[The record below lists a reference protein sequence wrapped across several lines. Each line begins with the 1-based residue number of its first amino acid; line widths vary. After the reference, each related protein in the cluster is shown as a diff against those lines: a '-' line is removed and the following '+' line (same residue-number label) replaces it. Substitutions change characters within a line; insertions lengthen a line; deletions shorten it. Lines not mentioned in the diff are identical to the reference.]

1 MKKKKILVIGS
12 TGLFGLNFVNKNKEL
27 FDIICNINKKK
38 LKDESQKK
46 VKLNFFNQKTLLQQI
61 NIIKP
66 DIILNAAGLT
76 DVKKCEYFKK
86 EALEKNYKIVKHL
99 IKVSNLKKIKLIHI
113 STDHIFDGKKSSL
126 YKEINKASPINFYAK
141 TKVKAENEI
150 VNFSNNYLI
159 IRTNFFGWGTSYRNS
174 FTDNIIKNLCLK
186 RNFYLRNDVYFNP
199 MYLGN
204 LIDCLN
210 VLILKN
216 IKGIYNLTSN
226 SKISKYEFG
235 IKIAKSFKLDNSL
248 IKKDKK
254 IEMLKPKNMALCNK
268 KVSKII
274 PKKLLNLTLNIK
286 NLKSDFS
293 ESYVRNF
300 IEFHP
305 YGRHYLLSKDLKAVA
320 NVLKSK
326 NLTQG
331 PKIEEF
337 EEKICKYVG
346 VKYAVALSSCSAG
359 LHLACKVAGLNR
371 TNKLLTSP
379 NTFVSSS
386 NAALHCNS
394 KVNFA
399 DIDYET
405 GNISLSEIKKFIK
418 KDKSIKAIMPVHFG
432 GLACDIK
439 KIRKEIIKKKK
450 IFIIEDAAHALGAK
464 YKDGSKVGSSKYS
477 DMTVFSF
484 HPVKSIACG
493 EGGIITTNNYK
504 IAKELRKLR
513 SHGIEKSPQM
523 FLENNEAFYKKE
535 QNLWYY
541 EMQNLGYHYRLTDIQ
556 AALGISQLENL
567 DKFLNKRKN
576 LAKIYDKSFS
586 KLNNLKILQYK
597 KRDFNS
603 NHLYVIL
610 LDFKKIG
617 ISKTTF
623 MQRLKYLGI
632 GTQVHYIPVVLH
644 PYYKKNFSYNL
655 NNIKNAIEYYKCA
668 ISIPLYYDLNNKDQ
682 KKIINLISEL
692 IK

>member
-1 MKKKKILVIGS
+1 MKKKRILVIGS
-12 TGLFGLNFVNKNKEL
+12 TGLFGLNFVNKNKEIY
-27 FDIICNINKKK
+27 DVICNINKKK
-38 LKDESQKK
+38 FQDESQKK
-46 VKLNFFNQKTLLQQI
+46 IRLNFFNQKQLLKQI
-61 NIIKP
+61 DIIKP

-76 DVKKCEYFKK
+76 DVKKCEHFKK
-86 EALEKNYKIVKHL
+86 EALEKNYKIIKHL
-99 IKVSNLKKIKLIHI
+99 IKISNIKKIKLIHI
-113 STDHIFDGKKSSL
+113 STDHIFDGKKISL
-126 YKEINKASPINFYAK
+126 YKEIDKPNPINFYAK

-150 VNFSNNYLI
+150 VNFSKNYLI
-159 IRTNFFGWGTSYRNS
+159 IRTNFFGWGASYRNS
-174 FTDNIIKNLCLK
+174 FTDYIIKNLCLK
-186 RNFYLRNDVYFNP
+186 RNIYLRNDVYFNP

-210 VLILKN
+210 ILILKN
-216 IKGIYNLTSN
+216 IRGIYNLTTN
-226 SKISKYEFG
+226 SKITKYEFG
-235 IKIAKSFKLDNSL
+235 IQIAKNFNFDHSL

-254 IEMLKPKNMALCNK
+254 IEILKPKNMALCNK
-268 KVSKII
+268 KISKIV
-274 PKKLLNLTLNIK
+274 PKRLFDLDLNIK
-286 NLKSDFS
+286 KLKNDFS
-293 ESYVRNF
+293 ASYVRNF

-305 YGRHYLLSKDLKAVA
+305 YGRHYLFNKDLKAVT

-346 VKYAVALSSCSAG
+346 AKYAVALSSCSAG
-359 LHLACKVAGLNR
+359 LHLACKVAGLNK
-371 TNKLLTSP
+371 TNKLITSP

-394 KVNFA
+394 KVDFA

-405 GNISLSEIKKFIK
+405 GNISLNEIEKFIK
-418 KDKSIKAIMPVHFG
+418 KDQSIKAIMPVHFG
-432 GLACDIK
+432 GLPCDVRKIK
-439 KIRKEIIKKKK
+439 KEIIKKKN

-493 EGGIITTNNYK
+493 EGGIITTNNFK
-504 IAKELRKLR
+504 IAEELRKLR

-523 FLENNEAFYKKE
+523 FLEDNEAFYKKE

-556 AALGISQLENL
+556 AALGISQLENI
-567 DKFLNKRKN
+567 DKFLAKRKS

-586 KLNNLKILQYK
+586 KLNNLKILQYN
-597 KRDFNS
+597 KREFSS

-610 LDFKKIG
+610 IDFKEIG
-617 ISKTTF
+617 ISKTTL

-632 GTQVHYIPVVLH
+632 GTQVHYIPVIFH
-644 PYYKKNFSYNL
+644 PYYKKNFNYEY
-655 NNIKNAIEYYKCA
+655 NNIKNAIKYYKGA
-668 ISIPLYYDLNNKDQ
+668 ISIPLHYDLNNKNQ